1 MIWNTTRVAIGIGW
15 RKKMSD
21 LEYEAYSEQQR
32 EKCLEEIYPKIAEY
46 YDGDTLESIV
56 DNVYNK
62 VVSPFENYSEFVTRE
77 DIKELVIEYS
87 DTLR

>member
-1 MIWNTTRVAIGIGW
+1 
-15 RKKMSD
+15 MSD
-21 LEYEAYSEQQR
+21 LEYEVYSEQQR
-32 EKCLEEIYPKIAEY
+32 EKCLEEIYPKIAEH
-46 YDGDTLESIV
+46 YDGDTLESII